1 MQTDALKLDEFL
13 RFDKI
18 LLDAPCSGSGTLLP
32 DAPVK
37 ISPKLIENCARM
49 QKRLLQKGLK
59 LLKKGGILLY
69 STCSVLKEENEE
81 AVEYALSLGAKL
93 VPVSPFG
100 GIPLLPGRAG
110 TVTVCPDEKFEG
122 FFLAMLQK

>member
-1 MQTDALKLDEFL
+1 
-13 RFDKI
+13 
-18 LLDAPCSGSGTLLP
+18 
-32 DAPVK
+32 
-37 ISPKLIENCARM
+37 M